1 VFRFFMKLTQVS
13 DYAAASLTWAHHCPG
28 AHPRAGDDV
37 MTPVSKSS
45 PALQRKR
52 LTSALLAASLCAL
65 IGACGD
71 DAADD
76 RAADTTMPGSP
87 DRPADP
93 GKVVATASANPSQSE
108 PAPPALT
115 IRTPA
120 LPASNTGAALA
131 TVATARLA
139 APVIH
144 TVD

>member
-1 VFRFFMKLTQVS
+1 
-13 DYAAASLTWAHHCPG
+13 
-28 AHPRAGDDV
+28 

-65 IGACGD
+65 IGACSD

-76 RAADTTMPGSP
+76 RAADTSMPDSS
-87 DRPADP
+87 DRLADH
-93 GKVVATASANPSQSE
+93 GKVVATAWANPSQAE
-108 PAPPALT
+108 PAPRALT

-120 LPASNTGAALA
+120 MPAANTGAALSGA
-131 TVATARLA
+131 ATAPLA